1 MMELRYA
8 AASIGIA
15 TVFSL
20 SACPVFAQAVQDDD
34 SLFAQEEMT
43 ITDTVA
49 GKLPA
54 AEGSGDSDFLNELF
68 GEEKVVLP
76 EDLGAA
82 VEALPLEGL
91 PAGDAAQPVTP
102 EVVPESLDAV
112 VEGIAAKPAAD
123 IDAFPLE
130 KGFDA
135 DAVLGEM
142 LEMGDSTAVA
152 EIATGGDT
160 NTPVPAVD
168 TAAAK
173 GDDLDAML
181 GEMVAAEPD
190 AVSGDA
196 GAVAEV
202 APVVAVAEP
211 VVAEVEP
218 VVAVAEPVVAE
229 VEPVVA
235 VAEPVVAEVEPVVA
249 VAEPVVAEVEPVVA
263 VAEPVVAEVEPVV
276 AVAEPVVAEPVA
288 VAATDDLGFLF
299 DAPPALAQ
307 PDPVAEAPVVAEVT
321 EEKGAPAADTLD
333 SLFGETP
340 VAVADP
346 APVAVAEPAVVAV
359 ADPAPVAVAE
369 PAVVAGDDL
378 DALISGLAGE
388 AEGVAPVAEVAPETP
403 AVAEVT
409 PETPAVAEVTP
420 EAPAVAEVAPV
431 DDDPMALGDDIFK
444 SLAKVGKK
452 DIRKSPP
459 SVKAPGV
466 AADPFVDALSQPA
479 TPVAE
484 SVAAPSEIDAPA
496 AEPVAAP
503 AEVDIPVTEPVAVTA
518 DVDDL
523 FAVPVA
529 VPAEVDA
536 PAAEPVAEPVSVDA
550 PIAEPAVAAP
560 AEVPFSLDDFVAAES
575 GENSKAAP
583 VEVGGAPK
591 RDLPTGAAAFE
602 EAERLKR
609 VAREYHATSALDS
622 AKNALR
628 QRDYPRAILMYNQAL
643 ANLPPRPD
651 MEPVIAEARKGRGA
665 AYYLQALSLER
676 MEDYEKAKIAA
687 ESAVKDGYVR
697 AEETVSRI
705 KSKIDAPPT
714 VAPPS
719 ATHRW
724 REEDYQKTQSQV
736 KEFLKRGREA
746 YLTGEYDR
754 AILAFESVLARDP
767 ENKEATRLMN
777 SAANK
782 QYDRSSM
789 ELNATAA
796 RMVATVRDTWNP
808 RHYGLHET
816 PIEAQTG
823 GTTKVTGDEEAKRAA
838 VLDKMSKIRI
848 PEVDFRQANIR
859 DVVKFLFEQSVE
871 FDPAPNPA
879 DRKGVTII
887 LKLDGD
893 SGTTAAAPVETG
905 GGFDFGA
912 PVAAAPGAA
921 NETLVTFSALDITLK
936 DALDYSV
943 DIAKL
948 KYLIRG
954 SAVMVMPA
962 NEAGGKIEHRMYDVL
977 PSAITRLRE
986 LSTAV
991 TSGGSNARR
1000 GGGNDFIVM
1009 EGSSNAGSGEE
1020 VDLKEF
1026 FKEMGVEW
1034 PNKSQIK
1041 FVSGLG
1047 KLVVANTLENLTVF
1061 EKVLSI
1067 LNVVPYQI
1075 EIEARFI
1082 EVAQTDVDSLGLEWL
1097 LNDNWEIAQKK
1108 GADGTPLGSRERIEM
1123 TANSGTG
1130 GFTAGN
1136 RFLSSAGVGVNAS
1149 KMTDTVASI
1158 SGVLTNP
1165 ELTLVLHAL
1174 EQSGHTDLL
1183 SAPKITTQSG
1193 QAATIKVVTEYI
1205 YPTEFETS
1213 GIGGNNNTTTTGNNN
1228 GGGVVGAV
1236 VTPSEFATREV
1247 GVILEVTPEVS
1258 PEGQMISLSLS
1269 PEVVSEPTWRNYG
1282 SSYTSYDPQGNPVV
1296 QQLNM
1301 EQPFFHTRKLTT
1313 NLLIYN
1319 GATVVMGGMI
1329 TEVRNMV
1336 DDQVPLLGDVPLIG
1350 RLFRSKYESSE
1361 KRNLLIF
1368 VTARLVDPSGRAL
1381 DKERFGVDKSIA
1393 ERIVAADQPSN

>member
-8 AASIGIA
+8 AAA
-15 TVFSL
+15 VRMVTVLSL
-20 SACPVFAQAVQDDD
+20 SVCPVFAQAVLDED

-49 GKLPA
+49 GQLPA
-54 AEGSGDSDFLNELF
+54 AAANGDADFLSELF
-68 GEEKVVLP
+68 GEGDVVVP

-82 VEALPLEGL
+82 AEALPLENL
-91 PAGDAAQPVTP
+91 VAEDAAQPEAA

-112 VEGIAAKPAAD
+112 VDGVVAEPAAD
-123 IDAFPLE
+123 IDQFPLD

-142 LEMGDSTAVA
+142 LEMGDSDAVA
-152 EIATGGDT
+152 ELATGADT
-160 NTPVPAVD
+160 NTPEPAVSD
-168 TAAAK
+168 AAPEPE
-173 GDDLDAML
+173 GDLDAML
-181 GEMVAAEPD
+181 GEMVGEEPD
-190 AVSGDA
+190 AVTGDT
-196 GAVAEV
+196 GAVTG
-202 APVVAVAEP
+202 AEP
-211 VVAEVEP
+211 VTAD
-218 VVAVAEPVVAE
+218 
-229 VEPVVA
+229 
-235 VAEPVVAEVEPVVA
+235 
-249 VAEPVVAEVEPVVA
+249 
-263 VAEPVVAEVEPVV
+263 
-276 AVAEPVVAEPVA
+276 
-288 VAATDDLGFLF
+288 AAAPDDLGFLF
-299 DAPPALAQ
+299 DDAPAVVEPVPAADV
-307 PDPVAEAPVVAEVT
+307 PAVT
-321 EEKGAPAADTLD
+321 ETVAEKGAPAPDDLD
-333 SLFGETP
+333 SLF
-340 VAVADP
+340 DD
-346 APVAVAEPAVVAV
+346 APVAVAEPATVA
-359 ADPAPVAVAE
+359 PGE
-369 PAVVAGDDL
+369 DDL
-378 DALISGLAGE
+378 DALIGGLAAE
-388 AEGVAPVAEVAPETP
+388 AESAAPVAEVPVTGTDDLDMLLQDTPAVVESAPETS
-403 AVAEVT
+403 AVAEAA
-409 PETPAVAEVTP
+409 PVAEV
-420 EAPAVAEVAPV
+420 PAAVTVE
-431 DDDPMALGDDIFK
+431 DDPMALDDDIFK
-444 SLAKVGKK
+444 SLANDGRK
-452 DIRKSPP
+452 DIRKTPQ

-466 AADPFVDALSQPA
+466 AADPFVEALSQPA
-479 TPVAE
+479 APVAE
-484 SVAAPSEIDAPA
+484 SVAAPAETTAPV
-496 AEPVAAP
+496 AESVAAP
-503 AEVDIPVTEPVAVTA
+503 AG
-518 DVDDL
+518 DD
-523 FAVPVA
+523 A
-529 VPAEVDA
+529 
-536 PAAEPVAEPVSVDA
+536 
-550 PIAEPAVAAP
+550 
-560 AEVPFSLDDFVAAES
+560 PFSLDDFVAAES
-575 GENSKAAP
+575 GETTEAVAADVAVP
-583 VEVGGAPK
+583 PI
-591 RDLPTGAAAFE
+591 RNLPEGTAAFE

-628 QRDYPRAILMYNQAL
+628 EKDYPRAIRMYEQAL
-643 ANLPPRPD
+643 THLPRRPD
-651 MEPVIAEARKGRGA
+651 MEPVRAEARKGLGA
-665 AYYLQALSLER
+665 AYYLQALSQER
-676 MEDYEKAKIAA
+676 MEDYENAKIAA
-687 ESAVKDGYVR
+687 QSAVKYGYVR
-697 AEETVSRI
+697 AEETVARI
-705 KSKIDAPPT
+705 QRKIDAP
-714 VAPPS
+714 VEPPPPP
-719 ATHRW
+719 AKHRW
-724 REEDYQKTQSQV
+724 REDDYKTTQSQI

-767 ENKEATRLMN
+767 ENKEATRLMH

-796 RMVATVRDTWNP
+796 RMMASVRDTWNP
-808 RHYGLHET
+808 RQYGLHET
-816 PIEAQTG
+816 PLESQTG
-823 GTTKVTGDEEAKRAA
+823 NTRKVTGDEEARRAA
-838 VLDKMSKIRI
+838 ILDKMSKIRI

-871 FDPAPNPA
+871 FDPAPSAA

-887 LKLDGD
+887 LKLEGD
-893 SGTTAAAPVETG
+893 AGGAAAAPAAAPAG
-905 GGFDFGA
+905 DFFSA
-912 PVAAAPGAA
+912 PAAAAPGAA
-921 NETLVTFSALDITLK
+921 NETLVTFSALDISLK

-943 DIAKL
+943 DIAGL

-954 SAVMVMPA
+954 SAVMVMPRDA
-962 NEAGGKIEHRMYDVL
+962 AIGAIEHRMYDVL

-991 TSGGSNARR
+991 TSGGGNRVR
-1000 GGGNDFIVM
+1000 GGTDFVQI
-1009 EGSSNAGSGEE
+1009 EGTGGTSGEE

-1034 PNKSQIK
+1034 PNRSSIK

-1108 GADGTPLGSRERIEM
+1108 GAAGTPLGSRERIVMNEN
-1123 TANSGTG
+1123 AGTG
-1130 GFTAGN
+1130 GFTTGN
-1136 RFLSSAGVGVNAS
+1136 RFLTGAGVGVSGS
-1149 KMTDTVASI
+1149 KMTDTIASL

-1165 ELTLVLHAL
+1165 ELTVVLHAL
-1174 EQSGHTDLL
+1174 QQRGHTDLL

-1213 GIGGNNNTTTTGNNN
+1213 GIGGGDNNAAAGGNA
-1228 GGGVVGAV
+1228 GGGIVGAV
-1236 VTPSEFATREV
+1236 VTPREFATREV

-1282 SSYTSYDPQGNPVV
+1282 SSYTSYDPNGNPVT
-1296 QQLNM
+1296 QELNM

-1336 DDQVPLLGDVPLIG
+1336 DDKIPLLGDIPLIG

-1381 DKERFGVDKSIA
+1381 DRERFGVDKSIA

>member
-8 AASIGIA
+8 AAAVRMA
-15 TVFSL
+15 TVLSL
-20 SACPVFAQAVQDDD
+20 SACPVFAQAVLDED

-49 GKLPA
+49 GQLPA
-54 AEGSGDSDFLNELF
+54 ADANGDADFLSELF
-68 GEEKVVLP
+68 GEGDVVVP

-82 VEALPLEGL
+82 AEALPLDDL
-91 PAGDAAQPVTP
+91 FTADAVPPEST

-112 VEGIAAKPAAD
+112 VEGIAAEPAAD
-123 IDAFPLE
+123 IDQFPLD

-142 LEMGDSTAVA
+142 LEMGDSDAVA
-152 EIATGGDT
+152 ELATGADT
-160 NTPVPAVD
+160 NTPEPAVSD
-168 TAAAK
+168 AAPEPE
-173 GDDLDAML
+173 GDLDAML
-181 GEMVAAEPD
+181 GEMVGEEPD
-190 AVSGDA
+190 AVTGDTGAVTGAEPATADA
-196 GAVAEV
+196 G
-202 APVVAVAEP
+202 
-211 VVAEVEP
+211 VVAEADPVAVEP
-218 VVAVAEPVVAE
+218 VTAD
-229 VEPVVA
+229 
-235 VAEPVVAEVEPVVA
+235 
-249 VAEPVVAEVEPVVA
+249 
-263 VAEPVVAEVEPVV
+263 
-276 AVAEPVVAEPVA
+276 
-288 VAATDDLGFLF
+288 AAAPDDLGFLF
-299 DAPPALAQ
+299 DDAPAVVEPV
-307 PDPVAEAPVVAEVT
+307 PVADVPAVT
-321 EEKGAPAADTLD
+321 ETVAEKGAPAPDDFD
-333 SLFGETP
+333 SLFG
-340 VAVADP
+340 D
-346 APVAVAEPAVVAV
+346 APVAVAEPATVA
-359 ADPAPVAVAE
+359 PGE
-369 PAVVAGDDL
+369 DDL
-378 DALISGLAGE
+378 DALIGGLAAE
-388 AEGVAPVAEVAPETP
+388 AESAAPVAEVPVTGTDDLDMFLQDTPAVVESAPETP
-403 AVAEVT
+403 AVAEAA
-409 PETPAVAEVTP
+409 PVAEV
-420 EAPAVAEVAPV
+420 PAAVTV
-431 DDDPMALGDDIFK
+431 DDDPMALDDDIFK
-444 SLAKVGKK
+444 SLANDGRK
-452 DIRKSPP
+452 DIRKTPQ

-466 AADPFVDALSQPA
+466 AADPFVEALSQPA
-479 TPVAE
+479 APVAE
-484 SVAAPSEIDAPA
+484 SVAAPAETSEPV
-496 AEPVAAP
+496 AESVAAP
-503 AEVDIPVTEPVAVTA
+503 AG
-518 DVDDL
+518 DD
-523 FAVPVA
+523 A
-529 VPAEVDA
+529 
-536 PAAEPVAEPVSVDA
+536 
-550 PIAEPAVAAP
+550 
-560 AEVPFSLDDFVAAES
+560 PFSLDDFVAAES
-575 GENSKAAP
+575 GEMAAD
-583 VEVGGAPK
+583 APAK
-591 RDLPTGAAAFE
+591 VAALPRRDLPEGTAAFE

-628 QRDYPRAILMYNQAL
+628 EKDYPRAIRMYEQAL
-643 ANLPPRPD
+643 THLPRRPD
-651 MEPVIAEARKGRGA
+651 MEPVRAEARKGLGA
-665 AYYLQALSLER
+665 AYYLQALSQER
-676 MEDYEKAKIAA
+676 MEDYENAKIAA
-687 ESAVKDGYVR
+687 QSAVKYGYVR
-697 AEETVSRI
+697 AEETVARI
-705 KSKIDAPPT
+705 QHKIDAP
-714 VAPPS
+714 VEPPPPP
-719 ATHRW
+719 AKHRW
-724 REEDYQKTQSQV
+724 REDDYKTTQSQI

-767 ENKEATRLMN
+767 ENKEATRLMH

-796 RMVATVRDTWNP
+796 RMMASVRDTWNP
-808 RHYGLHET
+808 RQYGLHET
-816 PIEAQTG
+816 PLESQTG
-823 GTTKVTGDEEAKRAA
+823 STRKVTGDEEARRAA
-838 VLDKMSKIRI
+838 ILDKMSKIRI

-887 LKLDGD
+887 LKLEGD
-893 SGTTAAAPVETG
+893 AGGAAAAPAAAPAG
-905 GGFDFGA
+905 DFFSA
-912 PVAAAPGAA
+912 PAAAAPGAA
-921 NETLVTFSALDITLK
+921 NETLVTFSALDISLK

-943 DIAKL
+943 DIAGL

-954 SAVMVMPA
+954 SAVMVMPRDA
-962 NEAGGKIEHRMYDVL
+962 AIGAIEHRMYDVL

-991 TSGGSNARR
+991 TSGGGGARR
-1000 GGGNDFIVM
+1000 GGAGDFTEIT
-1009 EGSSNAGSGEE
+1009 GTGGTSGEE

-1034 PNKSQIK
+1034 PNRSSIK

-1097 LNDNWEIAQKK
+1097 LNDNWEIARKK
-1108 GADGTPLGSRERIEM
+1108 NQNGVPLAAQERIVM
-1123 TANSGTG
+1123 NANAGQG
-1130 GFTAGN
+1130 GFTTGN
-1136 RFLSSAGVGVNAS
+1136 RFLTGAGVGVS
-1149 KMTDTVASI
+1149 GTQMTDTIASL

-1165 ELTLVLHAL
+1165 ELTVVLHAL
-1174 EQSGHTDLL
+1174 QQRGHTDLL

-1228 GGGVVGAV
+1228 GGGIVGAV
-1236 VTPSEFATREV
+1236 VTPREFATREV

-1282 SSYTSYDPQGNPVV
+1282 SSYTSYDPNGNPVT
-1296 QQLNM
+1296 QELLM

-1329 TEVRNMV
+1329 TEVRNTV
-1336 DDQVPLLGDVPLIG
+1336 DDKIPLLGDIPLIG

-1381 DKERFGVDKSIA
+1381 DRERFGVDKSIA
-1393 ERIVAADQPSN
+1393 ERIVAGDNAGN

>member
-229 VEPVVA
+229 
-235 VAEPVVAEVEPVVA
+235 
-249 VAEPVVAEVEPVVA
+249 
-263 VAEPVVAEVEPVV
+263 
-276 AVAEPVVAEPVA
+276 PVA

-369 PAVVAGDDL
+369 PAVVAGGDDL

-420 EAPAVAEVAPV
+420 EIPAVAEVAPV

-503 AEVDIPVTEPVAVTA
+503 AEVD
-518 DVDDL
+518 DL
-523 FAVPVA
+523 FAEPVA
-529 VPAEVDA
+529 VPAEADA
-536 PAAEPVAEPVSVDA
+536 PAAKPVAEPVSVDA

-1108 GADGTPLGSRERIEM
+1108 GSDGTPLGSRERIEM

>member
-235 VAEPVVAEVEPVVA
+235 VAEPVVAE
-249 VAEPVVAEVEPVVA
+249 
-263 VAEPVVAEVEPVV
+263 
-276 AVAEPVVAEPVA
+276 PVA

-420 EAPAVAEVAPV
+420 ETPAVAEVAPV

-503 AEVDIPVTEPVAVTA
+503 AEVD
-518 DVDDL
+518 DL
-523 FAVPVA
+523 FAEPVA
-529 VPAEVDA
+529 VPAEADA
-536 PAAEPVAEPVSVDA
+536 PAAKPVAEPVSVDA